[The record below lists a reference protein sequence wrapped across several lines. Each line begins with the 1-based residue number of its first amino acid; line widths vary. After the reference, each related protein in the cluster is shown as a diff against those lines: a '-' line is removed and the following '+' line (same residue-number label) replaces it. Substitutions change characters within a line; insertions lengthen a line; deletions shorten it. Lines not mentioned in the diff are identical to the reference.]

1 MGMGRMGERVAI
13 AARGLGHEVV
23 RVFDVMEDAYGFRD
37 PNNKAVA
44 TSDLASFWS
53 TDLDMVAIATYG
65 PTHCPLVHEGIK
77 AGHQRFMVEKP
88 VCTSM
93 NEGEELLAAVWDAG
107 ARVVVNHGRRY
118 CRVYDELLR
127 MDGSPEMGPLRAAT
141 LTMGA
146 GGLGCMGTH
155 FFDLFAR
162 VLGEPTH
169 AFAQLSPVTATNPRG
184 AEFDDPGVTGIL
196 GFGQRRAMIEMCDDL
211 GIPGMMEFLYQNGRV
226 VIENELQP
234 WRVMARREEDRAL
247 PVTRYGMPLVERPLE
262 PFEPCEIIFATS
274 GAVRDALSD
283 DEPICGL
290 GTGLRAFEMFAALR
304 WSARTGEVV
313 RFPLPDDARAARYS
327 IS

>member
-1 MGMGRMGERVAI
+1 MGRMGERVAI
-13 AARGLGHEVV
+13 AARQLGHEVV
-23 RVFDVMEDAYGFRD
+23 RVFDVMEEAYGYRD
-37 PNNKAVA
+37 PENKAVA
-44 TSDLASFWS
+44 TNDLQSFWS

-65 PTHCPLVHEGIK
+65 PTHCPLVHEGLK
-77 AGHQRFMVEKP
+77 AGHRRFMVEKP

-93 NEGEELLAAVWDAG
+93 VEGEDLLAAVQEAN

-118 CRVYDELLR
+118 CRVYDRLIDL
-127 MDGSPEMGPLRAAT
+127 DGSDEMGPLRAAT

-146 GGLGCMGTH
+146 AGLGCMGTH

-169 AFAQLSPVTATNPRG
+169 AFAQLSPTTAANPRG

-196 GFGQRRAMIEMCDDL
+196 GFGQRRALIEMCDDL
-211 GIPGMMEFLYQNGRV
+211 GIPGKIEFLYQNGRV

-234 WRVMARREEDRAL
+234 WRVMARREEDRDL

-290 GTGLRAFEMFAALR
+290 DVGLKAFEMFAALR
-304 WSARTGEVV
+304 WSASTGEVV
-313 RFPLPDDARAARYS
+313 RFPLPQEARTARYS